1 MNTEFQNK
9 RIVILAQVWPES
21 RSSAAGKRMLQLIE
35 TFQSWD
41 MEIFL
46 SSTANKSEFSDDL
59 SPFNVQEFELWLNDS
74 RTDQVLK
81 NLDPDIVLFD
91 RFMVEEQFGW
101 KVQSQCPRAMTIL
114 DTEDLHFLRFAR
126 GQMFKDNAT
135 DLHSYL
141 FTERTK
147 RELAS
152 IMRCDL
158 SLLISDFEYDLLVN
172 TFEVKKSLLFVLPFL
187 EAPLGKHEID
197 TWPTYEQKKDLV
209 FIGNFIHEPNW
220 QTVLYI
226 KKHLWPLLRKKLPGV
241 KMHIYGAYPSQKV
254 WDLHNESQGFLV
266 HGRAQDA
273 LEVIAKARVM
283 LAPIVFGAGIKGKFI
298 DAIRVGTPSIS
309 SEIGA
314 ESMGDQTMWSGFI
327 ASTLEDYVQKTFELY
342 TNKEVWL
349 EKQNK
354 GKVVLEKLYNKIQH
368 TSALYYCL
376 EEIFQNLEKHRQ
388 KHFLGQ
394 VFKHHSA
401 LSSKYMG
408 LWIEAKNTLK

>member
-1 MNTEFQNK
+1 MNTAFQNK

-59 SPFNVQEFELWLNDS
+59 SPFNVKEFEFWLNDS
-74 RTDQVLK
+74 RTDQILK
-81 NLDPDIVLFD
+81 DLDPDIVLFD

-101 KVQSQCPRAMTIL
+101 KVQEQCPRAMTVL
-114 DTEDLHFLRFAR
+114 DTEDLHFLRYAR
-126 GQMFKDNAT
+126 AQMFKDNAT
-135 DLHSYL
+135 DLQSYL
-141 FTERTK
+141 FTDRTK

-152 IMRCDL
+152 ILRCDL
-158 SLLISDFEYDLLVN
+158 SLLISDFEYDLLIN

-187 EAPLGKHEID
+187 EAPLPTQEMD
-197 TWPTYEQKKDLV
+197 SWLTYEQRQDLV

-226 KKHLWPLLRKKLPGV
+226 KKHLWPLLRKQLPGV

-254 WDLHNESQGFLV
+254 WDLHNASQGFLV

-273 LEVIAKARVM
+273 LGVIAKARIM

-314 ESMGDQTMWSGFI
+314 ESMGDQTIWPGFI
-327 ASTLEDYVQKTFELY
+327 ANTPEDYVQKTLELY
-342 TNKEVWL
+342 TNKELWL
-349 EKQNK
+349 EKQHK
-354 GKVVLEKLYNKIQH
+354 GKDIIEKLYNKTKH
-368 TSALYYCL
+368 ASNLYNCL
-376 EEIFQNLEKHRQ
+376 EKIFKNLEKHRQ
-388 KHFLGQ
+388 EHFLAQ

-408 LWIEAKNTLK
+408 LWIEAKNALK